1 VVAEFS
7 FRDRR
12 RVFVPQALG
21 ANEYLRVT
29 WHETDRVVVFSHWQG
44 EVCVAATPVRV
55 TDTADLA
62 TLLVEALGHAAAQ
75 QTAPAPQGPTQTT
88 LWGRLVAKLRN
99 LTGEHFDQVGLLN
112 AQTHDRKSA

>member
-1 VVAEFS
+1 MRWADRREHDARQWGRDGLVGPTARHRSLDDRTRRTHHRVVAELS

-55 TDTADLA
+55 TETAELA
-62 TLLVEALGHAAAQ
+62 TLLVEAL
-75 QTAPAPQGPTQTT
+75 
-88 LWGRLVAKLRN
+88 
-99 LTGEHFDQVGLLN
+99 
-112 AQTHDRKSA
+112 